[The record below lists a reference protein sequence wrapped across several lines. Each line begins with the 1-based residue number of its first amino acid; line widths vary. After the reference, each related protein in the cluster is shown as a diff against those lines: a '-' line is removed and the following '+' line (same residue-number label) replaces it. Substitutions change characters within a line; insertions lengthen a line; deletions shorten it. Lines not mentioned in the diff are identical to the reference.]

1 MPTFS
6 SLNTAYSGLS
16 AQRRVLDITAHNV
29 ANAATPGYHRQ
40 RADLISL
47 GKQPVSGVFSG
58 TSQTYGVDI
67 AGISRSYDGMLAA
80 RAMREGAT
88 KSATDLT
95 NTTMSTIEGIFPEP
109 TDLGL
114 AHQLDVF
121 WASWTD
127 VANDPGSAAART
139 QLLENAATLTDS
151 LHRTSADLQNV
162 ADAAVARMNVVAAEV
177 NGLSSQIAEL
187 NRAINATPEGNLD
200 MLDQRDQ
207 LMARMSQLTGATS
220 TEHANGE
227 IDVYIAG
234 RNIVSGTITQQVDGT
249 TGTLTW
255 VNGGQ
260 PVNPTSGEAAAI
272 TATLTDIV
280 PRYKTLLDG
289 VASSLVTTVNTVHS
303 AGYDQSSTTGRNFF
317 DPANLT
323 ADTISL
329 SIDVAG
335 LPANVAAGAPVM
347 PGPTAPGV
355 LDGEQARL
363 LARLADSATGADTK
377 YQQLITGLAVET
389 KAAKNRAEIQDQVAV
404 NASRDADS
412 VGAVSIDEEMTN
424 LIAAQRGFEANAR
437 ILTAV
442 DEMIGYLIE
451 RTGLAGR

>member
-16 AQRRVLDITAHNV
+16 AQRRALDITAHNV

-40 RADLISL
+40 RADLVSL
-47 GKQPVSGVFSG
+47 GRQPVSGVFSG
-58 TSQTYGVDI
+58 LSQTYGVDI

-80 RAMREGAT
+80 RAMREGASEA
-88 KSATDLT
+88 SAELT

-139 QLLENAATLTDS
+139 QLLENAKTLTDS

-162 ADAAVARMNVVAAEV
+162 ADAAVTRMNVLATEV
-177 NGLSSQIAEL
+177 NDLSGQIADL
-187 NRAINATPEGNLD
+187 NRSINATPEGNLD
-200 MLDQRDQ
+200 MLDQRDV
-207 LMARMSQLTGATS
+207 LMARMADLTGATS
-220 TEHANGE
+220 VAHANGE
-227 IDVYIAG
+227 IDVYIGG
-234 RNIVSGTITQQVDGT
+234 RNIVSGTITQDVDGT

-260 PVNPTSGEAAAI
+260 PVNPTSGEAASI
-272 TATLTDIV
+272 GATLTDVV
-280 PRYKTLLDG
+280 PRYTTLLDG
-289 VASSLVTTVNTVHS
+289 VASTLVTTVNAVHTL
-303 AGYDQSSTTGRNFF
+303 GYDQSSTTGRTFF
-317 DPANLT
+317 DPANVT
-323 ADTISL
+323 AATISL
-329 SIDVAG
+329 SADVAG
-335 LPANVAAGAPVM
+335 QPANIAAGAPVM

-363 LARLADSATGADTK
+363 LAQLADSATGADTK

-389 KAAKNRAEIQDQVAV
+389 KSAKNRAEIQAQVAT
-404 NASRDADS
+404 NATRDADS

-437 ILTAV
+437 VLTAV